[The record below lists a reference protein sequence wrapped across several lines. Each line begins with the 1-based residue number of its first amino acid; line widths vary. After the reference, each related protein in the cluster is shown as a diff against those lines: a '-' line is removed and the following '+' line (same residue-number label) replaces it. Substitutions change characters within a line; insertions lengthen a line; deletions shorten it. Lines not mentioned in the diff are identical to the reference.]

1 MNERIKRF
9 MDYKGLS
16 PSELADTIG
25 VQRSNITHVLHG
37 RNNPG
42 FQFITKMLEAF
53 PDINAKWLL
62 TGAGEMLIKEEITNE
77 KKQVNLFS
85 QIVPPSVSHIKPEE
99 TPVSE
104 KPQPLEKETPRSAQP
119 MSEILQSIN
128 PDDHKKIESIV
139 IFYTDQTFK
148 QYTPSK

>member
-16 PSELADTIG
+16 PSELADGIN

-62 TGAGEMLIKEEITNE
+62 TGEGEMIIKEEITNE

-85 QIVPPSVSHIKPEE
+85 QIVPPSVSIEHEE
-99 TPVSE
+99 MSGSE
-104 KPQPLEKETPRSAQP
+104 KPRPVEKETARSAQP
-119 MSEILQSIN
+119 MTELLQSIS

-139 IFYTDQTFK
+139 IFYTDQTFR
-148 QYTPSK
+148 QYTTSK